1 MANQQIEAIKKEL
14 RPEAEQLAQT
24 YIKDYATSLLLQA
37 KMLAYRKRANVVLSI
52 HVEEAKGIVESE
64 RKSSWSKELIIILG
78 STLFGAFIQEFI
90 PKLSSGEQNYS
101 PISIGFGIIGL
112 LIVFWGLRRQE
123 QRPQSMHPDV
133 GSRRHFSSF
142 FWLRGLYCPQ
152 SESTPAQHAERK
164 TVSWLERTLV

>member
-52 HVEEAKGIVESE
+52 HVEEAKDIIESE
-64 RKSSWSKELIIILG
+64 RKSSRSKELIIILG
-78 STLFGAFIQEFI
+78 STFFGAFAQELI

-101 PISIGFGIIGL
+101 PISIGFGLIGL
-112 LIVFWGLRRQE
+112 FMVVWNLRR
-123 QRPQSMHPDV
+123 
-133 GSRRHFSSF
+133 
-142 FWLRGLYCPQ
+142 
-152 SESTPAQHAERK
+152 
-164 TVSWLERTLV
+164 